1 MSCVVDMRADLEL
14 CWVEYFLGVEH
25 GCGWL
30 VFGHRQM
37 GIEIIDTT
45 GLTQRLRS
53 ATSIHVPVTVS
64 KLRTC

>member
-1 MSCVVDMRADLEL
+1 MRADLEL

-25 GCGWL
+25 GRGWL

-53 ATSIHVPVTVS
+53 ATSEKTPES
-64 KLRTC
+64 K